1 MAKIFEIAKQNLGL
15 SSDPKLNFRSTTL
28 THLYTSPKTIPISE
42 TSYWSIYS
50 TIFDFASDV
59 PILISSSDIR
69 KAIRD
74 RPRNVANLLH
84 VLIHKLDELVHSQ
97 TTRRDLEE
105 KDRGERGSEDS
116 NGSGAFTSQWK
127 GFSKRVPSS
136 LYQGAANIVGVGSNG
151 NIPKGP
157 LREILNCVRV
167 LTRILP
173 FLMDHTPLIDPSM
186 SSPINAAAELRLA
199 GQPEWS
205 KPLDKSEWVYHLFWE
220 SHSISSEKDEDELA
234 SVTERT
240 LTPVTPQFVIDEEEE
255 EEEEETTETS
265 NLNPSRPDAT
275 EGNPSSSHVSSNQQP
290 PLFSILLDTIADL
303 LFLPGLCVPASTNGI
318 DVRYPIWTGGIGCS
332 QLPLEHRQAHNSAK
346 VEVLRLLLVALS
358 QPLYRP
364 PHLYGS
370 STTELVPEAGHP
382 LASVLQS
389 PNPALT
395 YFSTKTSKPFLLS
408 LLCSLLNTSLAPSKT
423 PLRNSANALTNI
435 ATGLGKMAQE
445 KMGFSSSISPTS
457 TAKNSQIENSS
468 TSTGPRR
475 PSLTTAPSSS
485 NLGGASQAT
494 SSEGLSSWCAELLCL
509 LILPELRNKTSTPS
523 STTFQSITLPAL
535 DASQPMSTESKKV
548 TEANGF
554 RLYLSKL
561 HRPNDLNFLL
571 DHLLAVITK
580 PMGVT
585 SQLLLP
591 DAVSSTATAS
601 SLLAPSGC
609 DLTEAVMMLFVALD
623 CNSRLLP
630 YLTSSRKI
638 IQLVIALVFI
648 CLEQKDAPKPKMGL
662 VRVCGILLQVLT
674 AKELGV
680 LVNEKVE
687 LPVGIRARYSVPGSL
702 ADFLIV
708 SICSI
713 IFSTNKEAAV
723 EGSESGFTTIY
734 PSLIITITN
743 MSPYIK
749 GLGSLASARLAQL
762 LTIFSAPRFLLRE
775 DGNVRLLYYLL
786 EAFNNVIHYQ
796 MSDNP
801 NLIYALIRVHPRFD
815 YLATFTL
822 QDGLKE
828 IQQRNLIRRS
838 SEISNTNES
847 ARSSLGSDRSKG
859 KGKMKA
865 TEGSV
870 IEGSIN
876 EDCEEELQTQP
887 PPEMVEE
894 RMRGSVEITAVSVGR
909 NGFVPTETW
918 VTSWRDSLPLDTI
931 QIMITELKPK
941 LSSIT
946 PNTATETTLTLLS
959 SATLVGHLPAPT
971 KPKSRSFNLTS
982 SGALSWVG
990 GLVWSLIFLKDSN
1003 SQVGYFNGIGIEL
1016 FGVKHLTSN
1025 SKNDG
1030 SRLAMIWKP
1039 FVRGSSLSTD
1049 GLPDSQ
1055 PPPPP
1060 QPSMVR

>member
-28 THLYTSPKTIPISE
+28 THLYTSPKTISISE

-105 KDRGERGSEDS
+105 KDRGERGAEDP
-116 NGSGAFTSQWK
+116 NTSGAFTSQWK
-127 GFSKRVPSS
+127 GFSKRVPST

-173 FLMDHTPLIDPSM
+173 FLMDNTPLIDPSM
-186 SSPINAAAELRLA
+186 TSPTSAAAELRLT

-220 SHSISSEKDEDELA
+220 SHSISSEKDDDELA
-234 SVTERT
+234 SAPERT
-240 LTPVTPQFVIDEEEE
+240 LTPVTPQFVID

-275 EGNPSSSHVSSNQQP
+275 DANPSSSHVSSSQQP

-370 STTELVPEAGHP
+370 GTTESIPEVGHP

-395 YFSTKTSKPFLLS
+395 YFSTKPSKPFLLS

-457 TAKNSQIENSS
+457 TAKKAQLENSP
-468 TSTGPRR
+468 TSNGPRR

-494 SSEGLSSWCAELLCL
+494 SSEGLASWCAELLCL
-509 LILPELRNKTSTPS
+509 LILPELRNKTSPPS
-523 STTFQSITLPAL
+523 STSFQTIPLPVL
-535 DASQPMSTESKKV
+535 DASQPMPAESKKV

-571 DHLLAVITK
+571 DHLLAIITK

-591 DAVSSTATAS
+591 DAVSSTASAS

-674 AKELGV
+674 AKELGL

-702 ADFLIV
+702 VDFLTV

-713 IFSTNKEAAV
+713 IFSTNKEATV

-734 PSLIITITN
+734 PSLVITITN
-743 MSPYIK
+743 MSPYMK

-762 LTIFSAPRFLLRE
+762 LTVFSAPRFLLRE
-775 DGNVRLLYYLL
+775 DANVRLLYYLL

-796 MSDNP
+796 MSDNS
-801 NLIYALIRVHPRFD
+801 NLIYALIRVHHRFD

-822 QDGLKE
+822 QDGLRD
-828 IQQRNLIRRS
+828 IQQRNFIRRS
-838 SEISNTNES
+838 SEILTTAES

-859 KGKMKA
+859 KGKMKER
-865 TEGSV
+865 EGSV

-876 EDCEEELQTQP
+876 EDCEEELLP
-887 PPEMVEE
+887 PPPQEMVED
-894 RMRGSVEITAVSVGR
+894 RMGGNREVTAVSVGR

-946 PNTATETTLTLLS
+946 PSTATENTLTLLS
-959 SATLVGHLPAPT
+959 SATLVGHLPPPT
-971 KPKSRSFNLTS
+971 KPKSRSFNLS
-982 SGALSWVG
+982 STGALSWVG

-1003 SQVGYFNGIGIEL
+1003 SQVGYLNGIGIEL
-1016 FGVKHLTSN
+1016 FGVKHLN
-1025 SKNDG
+1025 NNKNDG

-1039 FVRGSSLSTD
+1039 FVRGSISGDNLS
-1049 GLPDSQ
+1049 DSQ
-1055 PPPPP
+1055 LPPSS
-1060 QPSMVR
+1060 QTPSIGR